1 MVEADINRLIVRGW
15 FFNTNYM
22 SVVAQILLVCHF
34 SRKGVKMC
42 FLSDLLALWEPTGRA
57 HVTKREDSQKVNR
70 LPFSVRIHVIR
81 ALSWTERSYSV

>member
-1 MVEADINRLIVRGW
+1 MVEADINRLIARGW

-42 FLSDLLALWEPTGRA
+42 FLSDLLAL
-57 HVTKREDSQKVNR
+57 
-70 LPFSVRIHVIR
+70 
-81 ALSWTERSYSV
+81 